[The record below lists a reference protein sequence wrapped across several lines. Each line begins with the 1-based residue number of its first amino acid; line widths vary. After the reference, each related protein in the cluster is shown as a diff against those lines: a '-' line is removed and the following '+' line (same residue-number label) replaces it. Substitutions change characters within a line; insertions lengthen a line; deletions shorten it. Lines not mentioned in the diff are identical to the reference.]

1 MNKSRAE
8 WDTVSVAM
16 VMLLVVCVILS
27 LFR

>member
-8 WDTVSVAM
+8 WDTISIVM
-16 VMLLVVCVILS
+16 VMLLAVCVILS